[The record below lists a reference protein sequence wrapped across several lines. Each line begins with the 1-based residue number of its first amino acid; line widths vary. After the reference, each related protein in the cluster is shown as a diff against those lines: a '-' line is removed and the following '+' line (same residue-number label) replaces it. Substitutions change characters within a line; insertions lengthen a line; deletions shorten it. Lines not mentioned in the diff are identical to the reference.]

1 MLSMVYSCGIFNL
14 GHGLFSS
21 FFRFCSLGL
30 SLVLTGVWVHIALL
44 GFLVRLRLGS
54 MIHIPKSPSFFSFT
68 ILMTHTNI
76 RLVWYMRLKIKNYY
90 LKYS

>member
-1 MLSMVYSCGIFNL
+1 MVSIDAMVYSCGIFHL

-54 MIHIPKSPSFFSFT
+54 MIHIPKPPSFFSFT
-68 ILMTHTNI
+68 ILMFDTC
-76 RLVWYMRLKIKNYY
+76 LKIKIYY